1 MSLLL
6 DALKDADG
14 RRNKPAD
21 TGAAT
26 GGAPKPGN
34 DTHVLSILED
44 PGPGQPRPAAMPR
57 ADAAPPGR
65 VEQPTSD
72 RPTRRPLA
80 GGAGK
85 QPSAMRRFAL
95 PLLLVVTILGL
106 GSGYLFLAG
115 NQDLPKLLPAT
126 LPPPVTAAIPD
137 ALPVEMEDRLQVPS
151 DGHVRL
157 EPGLKPEVP
166 QRDESVAPLRAPA
179 PEPAPRPESES
190 EPEPRIVTVRS
201 GPVIE
206 QTANAALQRAYA
218 ALRAGDLVTAQTGY
232 REALRDEPHQ
242 SDAHLGLAVMAQGRG
257 EVAVALTH
265 YRAVLQN
272 VPDHARAWSGLSD
285 LAGPQE
291 LDGMES
297 RLRGLIARR
306 PAATLQF
313 ALGNVLA
320 RQSRWAEAQELY
332 FRAANT
338 EPDNAEYAF
347 NLAVALD
354 HLGKRDATVTWYGR
368 ALDLARDGRPVQF
381 NAQSAAQRLAALQE
395 ATR

>member
-14 RRNKPAD
+14 RRNTSA
-21 TGAAT
+21 GAAAVT
-26 GGAPKPGN
+26 GAPKPGN
-34 DTHVLSILED
+34 ETHVLSILED
-44 PGPGQPRPAAMPR
+44 PAPGQPLSATIPR
-57 ADAAPPGR
+57 ADAAPAGR
-65 VEQPTSD
+65 VEQPASE
-72 RPTRRPLA
+72 RPTRRPLTR
-80 GGAGK
+80 GAGK
-85 QPSAMRRFAL
+85 QPGAMRRFAL
-95 PLLLVVTILGL
+95 PLLLVVTILGI
-106 GSGYLFLAG
+106 GSGYMFLAG

-126 LPPPVTAAIPD
+126 QPAPVASAIPD
-137 ALPVEMEDRLQVPS
+137 TLSAEMEDLQVPS

-166 QRDESVAPLRAPA
+166 QRDESVAPLREPA
-179 PEPAPRPESES
+179 PEPASRPEP
-190 EPEPRIVTVRS
+190 EPAPRIVTVRS
-201 GPVIE
+201 APVVE
-206 QTANAALQRAYA
+206 QSANAALQRAYT
-218 ALRAGDLVTAQTGY
+218 ALRAGDLVTAESGY

-242 SDAHLGLAVMAQGRG
+242 SDAHLGLAVMAQARG
-257 EVAVALTH
+257 EVTVALTH

-272 VPDHARAWSGLSD
+272 MPDHARAWSGLSD

-320 RQSRWAEAQELY
+320 RQLRWAEAQELY

-347 NLAVALD
+347 NLAVSLD

-368 ALDLARDGRPVQF
+368 ALELARDGRPVQF
-381 NAQSAAQRLAALQE
+381 NAQSAAQRLAALQDS
-395 ATR
+395 TR